1 MPDPPGNVHQSLND
15 ASSPKSALKRTN
27 GQPEG
32 SAVTG
37 KAAEDERRSGN
48 DDPGELRAIR
58 AFSGSEGIGSSP
70 TVSYPEAS
78 RVERFDLE
86 GESLKGS
93 GGTSRATGSGGC

>member
-1 MPDPPGNVHQSLND
+1 MPNCLEDRQD
-15 ASSPKSALKRTN
+15 WRC
-27 GQPEG
+27 
-32 SAVTG
+32 
-37 KAAEDERRSGN
+37 AEDEKRSGN

-58 AFSGSEGIGSSP
+58 AFSGSERIGSSP